1 MYLNDH
7 TKLSTP
13 CYSENTDPNVQDC
26 CGHLNNVGAA
36 NVRPNHPDVSGECCT
51 HSIPMDCCHHPLRLW
66 LIKYSI
72 RGTAKFIGLAWI
84 VAPDLKTAQC
94 VFGKNS
100 QFNGFV
106 ERIKIN
112 EITEVFP
119 SPEPVLIMEDS
130 AAVIDKRNLHTYPFL
145 LKSDFLIYQT
155 ELNANIAKA
164 IQESWEQF
172 RKQFK
177 SEVYNSMYGDNYIT
191 ITPQEDS
198 VTIVHAESGVT
209 SGDYGQ
215 AENAQL
221 DFNTNTQFNVTYAT
235 VDSQGH
241 ITSIADK
248 TITIPTTEATQLLHG
263 LMSAL
268 DKKKLDEIGINTTN
282 TTALTPAN
290 ELFDSVTNNNVIQL
304 HKIAKTGTFSDLLNI
319 PDGVLTINYPKG
331 DGTTETKTF
340 TDNADTNETVTIPSE
355 IDDTLAQDYKTY
367 SSNKIE
373 DFVDESIGK
382 GNLIIQKNGTNL
394 PVSYGNNQSKQS
406 FGANDYDA
414 CIVNIPVPT
423 KTSDLTND
431 GEGVAGYPFITKAVN
446 NLENYYTEAEVD
458 NLISQ
463 LETNIDWKEA
473 VNTYADI
480 ATTYPNP
487 QDGWTVNVKDTDYT
501 YRYNGTEWVAISA
514 NAIPLATQSV
524 NGLMSAADKTKLDG
538 IEAGAEVNVQSDWN
552 QTTTTADDYIKN
564 KPTIGNGKLTITV
577 NNNNNNKLEFNANQT
592 NDTTFNINTET
603 NVFRTAITKNGSNV
617 DVLYDNKDWGIG
629 VNSNN
634 QLQINGKFVK
644 QVEDFFDYANPTIGD
659 VVQYIGN
666 TDSDY
671 THNYFYEYQEVTPA
685 EYEYEITVG
694 PNDYGVPE
702 GVYESQDPVD
712 IFGYRPEFSISFYRG
727 VDDGYWGPP
736 SILISVGSKIWSY
749 SGANSGIYTVVSISG
764 NQYTLDNGDVISYS
778 IDQMGQEYI
787 FAADNGNYIALN
799 NKASIVAKCVGNGF
813 VTHDNRLYADIQPF
827 FNSTNEGLEEYI
839 TIEETIITP
848 ATYGWVQTDVQPAP
862 ILGDLAS
869 INTNGD
875 TTQYLRGDGNWSTIP
890 SSVTIWEGTLAQ
902 YNQISPKDPNTIYL
916 ISD

>member
-72 RGTAKFIGLAWI
+72 TGTAKFIGQAWV

-446 NLENYYTEAEVD
+446 NLENYYTQAEVD

>member
-72 RGTAKFIGLAWI
+72 TGTAKFIGQAWV